1 MDALFGKLWNTVKKK
16 EYAFPFM
23 AAIIVGMFTHMFLFV
38 NKLPNAD
45 AMTSFYFDQ
54 NMITSGRWFLTVVCG
69 VSSYYDLNWVIGVLS
84 IFYMAIA
91 AVFIS
96 EFFEVKTL
104 SARLSIG
111 ALLVTFPALTATF
124 AYLYTADGY
133 MLAFL
138 LAVLAAYFTKK
149 YKWGFIGGAV
159 CLACSIGSYQ
169 AYLAVTVLL
178 CLISLIG
185 MCLQNRAWK
194 EMWSKA
200 WRYLAMGIG
209 GGALYYIILKICLA
223 VQGKELDTYQGISE
237 MGKLSLQ
244 TLPGMLYDAYYDFAA
259 FSLKGNIFINNGF
272 SLICVVLLIVVV
284 CATALFC
291 YIKTEAYKKWYQTLL
306 LLVFTAMIPLG
317 TNIIFFMSSEI
328 TFHLLMRMQ
337 WVLFPIYAV
346 VLSEV
351 WTVPFLGRNKSEKEN
366 VEGINDNTEADKVKK
381 CKCLSFPML
390 MSCIGILASL
400 GLSYQFVL
408 MDNIAYFNMNERYEK
423 TYAYC
428 LRLVDRIEQ
437 TPGYEPG
444 MPIAMIGVVDESKYP
459 TTDITGDVTSR
470 ISGST
475 GDILVYKGEQYAA
488 FMKHYLNVTINPI
501 VGEQIIEIYNS
512 PEYREMDSFP
522 AESSIRIVDGV
533 MYIKTEPKE

>member
-1 MDALFGKLWNTVKKK
+1 MDALFGRLWTTVKKK
-16 EYAFPFM
+16 EYAVPFWS
-23 AAIIVGMFTHMFLFV
+23 AVIVGLLTHMFLFT

-54 NMITSGRWFLTVVCG
+54 NMVTSGRWFLTVVCG
-69 VSSYYDLNWVIGVLS
+69 ISSYYDLNWIIGILS
-84 IFYMAIA
+84 VFYLAIA

-104 SARLSIG
+104 SARGCIG

-178 CLISLIG
+178 CLFSLIG
-185 MCLQNRAWK
+185 MCLENKPFK
-194 EMWSKA
+194 ELWSRA
-200 WRYLAMGIG
+200 WRYLVMGLG
-209 GGALYYIILKICLA
+209 GGVLYYVALKVCLS
-223 VQGKELDTYQGISE
+223 VQGKELDTYQGINE
-237 MGKLSLQ
+237 MGKISLQ
-244 TLPGMLYDAYYDFAA
+244 TLPGMIYDAYFDFAA
-259 FSLKGNIFINNGF
+259 FALKGNIFINNGF
-272 SLICVVLLIVVV
+272 SLVCVVLLTVVV

-291 YIKTEAYKKWYQTLL
+291 YLKSKAFKRWYQTLL

-317 TNIIFFMSSEI
+317 TNIIFFMSSDVN
-328 TFHLLMRMQ
+328 FHLLMRMQ

-346 VLSEV
+346 VLSEAWPV
-351 WTVPFLGRNKSEKEN
+351 KTDGGDSTNKERK
-366 VEGINDNTEADKVKK
+366 KVS
-381 CKCLSFPML
+381 LAL
-390 MSCIGILASL
+390 VVACIGVLASG
-400 GLSYQFVL
+400 GLSYQFAL

-428 LRLVDRIEQ
+428 LRLVDRMEQ
-437 TPGYEPG
+437 TEGYVQG
-444 MPIAMIGVVDESKYP
+444 MPVAMIGVVDESKYP
-459 TTDITGDVTSR
+459 ITDITGDVTSR

-475 GDILVYKGEQYAA
+475 GDILIYKGEQYAA
-488 FMKHYLNVTINPI
+488 FMKHYMNVTINPV
-501 VGEQIIEIYNS
+501 VGDQIIEIYNS

-522 AESSIRIVDGV
+522 AENSMKVVDGV
-533 MYIKTEPKE
+533 LYIKTEPKE

>member
-1 MDALFGKLWNTVKKK
+1 MDALFGRLWNVVKKK
-16 EYAFPFM
+16 EYAVPFLS
-23 AAIIVGMFTHMFLFV
+23 AVIVGLLTHMFLFT

-54 NMITSGRWFLTVVCG
+54 NMVTSGRWFLTVVCG
-69 VSSYYDLNWVIGVLS
+69 ISSYYDLNWIIGILSVL
-84 IFYMAIA
+84 YLAIA

-104 SARLSIG
+104 STRGCIG

-138 LAVLAAYFTKK
+138 LAVLAAYFTRK

-178 CLISLIG
+178 CLFSLMN
-185 MCLQNRAWK
+185 MCLANQTFK
-194 EMWSKA
+194 EIWSKA
-200 WRYLAMGIG
+200 WRYLVMGIG
-209 GGALYYIILKICLA
+209 GGVLYYVALKVCLS
-223 VQGKELDTYQGISE
+223 VQGKELDTYQGINE
-237 MGKLSLQ
+237 MGKISLQ
-244 TLPGMLYDAYYDFAA
+244 TLPEMIFDAYFDFAA
-259 FSLKGNIFINNGF
+259 FALKGNIFINNGF
-272 SLICVVLLIVVV
+272 SLVCVVLLTVVV

-291 YIKTEAYKKWYQTLL
+291 YLKSKAFKRWYQTLL

-317 TNIIFFMSSEI
+317 TNIIFFMSSDVN
-328 TFHLLMRMQ
+328 FHLLMRMQ
-337 WVLFPIYAV
+337 WVLLPIYAV
-346 VLSEV
+346 VLSEA
-351 WTVPFLGRNKSEKEN
+351 WPIKKDEN
-366 VEGINDNTEADKVKK
+366 ELMGNSKK
-381 CKCLSFPML
+381 KISFSL
-390 MSCIGILASL
+390 IIACIGVIASA
-400 GLSYQFVL
+400 GLSYQFAL

-428 LRLVDRIEQ
+428 LRLVDRMEQ
-437 TPGYEPG
+437 TEGYVQG
-444 MPIAMIGVVDESKYP
+444 MPVAMIGVVDESKYP
-459 TTDITGDVTSR
+459 MTDITGDVTSR

-475 GDILVYKGEQYAA
+475 GDILIYKGEQYAA
-488 FMKHYLNVTINPI
+488 FMKHYMNVTINPV
-501 VGEQIIEIYNS
+501 VGDQIIEIYNS

-522 AESSIRIVDGV
+522 AENSMKVVDGV
-533 MYIKTEPKE
+533 LYIKTEPKE